1 MDIIWIKMVFFI
13 LTVFASFTL
22 IYLAHRYVEY
32 FEALLPGSA
41 LVDVNKKNFV
51 HAGLLGKMV
60 RVCLIALMLSV
71 PNFCVRRNF
80 LKMEE
85 GDRFPIGFRRVLVGL
100 WCLIVI
106 LILGVLFINSQ
117 IYMLFDD

>member
-85 GDRFPIGFRRVLVGL
+85 VDRFPIGFRRVLVGL
-100 WCLIVI
+100 WCLIVF